1 MYCSGTSVS
10 LHVVARHLRT
20 PLDAPTPSARAVQDG
35 VARWFEHF
43 DALAREF
50 PDLTADLKASA
61 VEALAVFPL
70 RLATG
75 APFGALA
82 IGWDRPVHFD
92 AELTAQPARGRSRRG
107 GRRPTRATR
116 RTGAVGN
123 AAPGGEPPRD

>member
-1 MYCSGTSVS
+1 MGWHAGSSIST
-10 LHVVARHLRT
+10 
-20 PLDAPTPSARAVQDG
+20 
-35 VARWFEHF
+35 
-43 DALAREF
+43 ALAREF

-92 AELTAQPARGRSRRG
+92 AELTASLHEASQPS
-107 GRRPTRATR
+107 
-116 RTGAVGN
+116 
-123 AAPGGEPPRD
+123 